1 MGEENLKSRLI
12 DILSIF
18 PSVKRPERHVH
29 FRERLK
35 WTIVILILY
44 FILTNIPV
52 FGLSKESLD
61 IFEMYRAFFAGASNS
76 IVLLGIGP
84 IVTASIVLQ
93 LLVGARV
100 IPLDLSNPED
110 QRLFQLTQKWLV
122 VVMIILETLP
132 QIWGGYLK
140 PNPEVATTLGISLS
154 TLTFLIFLQVF
165 IGGLL
170 IMFMDEVVSKWGF
183 GSGVGLFIVAGIS
196 QAIITGL
203 INWEP
208 DQYGMPIGIF
218 PKWVHLAKTMGA
230 SFLLSSH
237 GLFFLLIQ
245 GGLLALISTIFII
258 LLVVYVESVRIEIPI
273 AHSAV
278 RGARGKFPVKL
289 VYASV
294 LPMILVR
301 ALQANI
307 QMFGLILY
315 NRGIEIFGIFEG
327 TRAVSGIMY
336 YLSPIHGPYD
346 WVPSL
351 VRAHEYYA
359 HLQDWQ
365 IYLHLLTDI
374 FILIAGGIIFAIFW
388 VETANMGPDAVA
400 RQIKRSGLQ
409 IPGFR
414 RDEAAIQRVTRRYI
428 PKVTVIGGFI
438 IGLLTA
444 ISSLLGTVGNTTGT
458 GLLLTVSILYR
469 LYEQIAS
476 EQIIEMYPFLRKFLG
491 KE

>member
-1 MGEENLKSRLI
+1 MEESTKAKII

-18 PSVKRPERHVH
+18 PSVKRPEGHVH
-29 FRERLK
+29 FREKIK
-35 WTIVILILY
+35 WTGAILLLY
-44 FILTNIPV
+44 FILSNVPV
-52 FGLSKESLD
+52 FGLSEESLD
-61 IFEMYRAFFAGASNS
+61 LFEMYRAFFAGASGS
-76 IVLLGIGP
+76 IILLGIGP

-93 LLVGARV
+93 LLVGAKI
-100 IPLDLSNPED
+100 IPLDLSNPQD

-140 PNPEVATTLGISLS
+140 PNPEVASALGISLS
-154 TLTFLIFLQVF
+154 TLTFIIFLQVF

-170 IMFMDEVVSKWGF
+170 IMFMDEVVSKWGI
-183 GSGVGLFIVAGIS
+183 GSGVGLFIIAGIS
-196 QAIITGL
+196 QALITGFF
-203 INWEP
+203 NWKT
-208 DQYGMPIGIF
+208 DSYGIPIGLL
-218 PKWVHLAKTMGA
+218 PKWVYLARTLGA
-230 SFLLSSH
+230 SYLLSAH

-245 GGLLALISTIFII
+245 GGLLALISTILII
-258 LLVVYVESVRIEIPI
+258 LLVVYVESVRVEIPI
-273 AHSAV
+273 AHSMV

-307 QMFGLILY
+307 QMFGMILY
-315 NRGIEIFGIFEG
+315 HRGIEIFGRFEG
-327 TRAVSGIMY
+327 TKAVSGIMY
-336 YLSPIHGPYD
+336 YLSPIRGPSD
-346 WVPSL
+346 WIPSL
-351 VRAHEYYA
+351 VRAQEYYA

-374 FILIAGGIIFAIFW
+374 FILIAGGIVFAIFW

-414 RDEAAIQRVTRRYI
+414 RDVGAIERVTRRYI
-428 PKVTVIGGFI
+428 PKVTVLGGFI

-458 GLLLTVSILYR
+458 GLLLTVSIAYR

-476 EQIIEMYPFLRKFLG
+476 EQVMEMYPFLRRFLG

>member
-1 MGEENLKSRLI
+1 MEESTKEKIINV
-12 DILSIF
+12 LSVF
-18 PSVKRPERHVH
+18 PSVQRPERHVH
-29 FRERLK
+29 FREKIK
-35 WTIVILILY
+35 WTGAILLLY
-44 FILTNIPV
+44 FILSNIPV
-52 FGLSKESLD
+52 FGLSEESIDL
-61 IFEMYRAFFAGASNS
+61 FEMYRAFFAGASGS
-76 IVLLGIGP
+76 IILLGIGP

-100 IPLDLSNPED
+100 IPLDLSNPQD

-122 VVMIILETLP
+122 VLMIILETLP

-140 PNPEVATTLGISLS
+140 PNPEVAQSLGISLS
-154 TLTFLIFLQVF
+154 ALTFLIFLQVF

-170 IMFMDEVVSKWGF
+170 IMFMDEVVSKWGI
-183 GSGVGLFIVAGIS
+183 GSGVGLFIIAGIS
-196 QAIITGL
+196 QALITGFF
-203 INWEP
+203 NWET
-208 DQYGMPIGIF
+208 DTYGIPIGLL
-218 PKWVHLAKTMGA
+218 PKWVYLAKTFGA
-230 SFLLSSH
+230 SYLLSAH

-245 GGLLALISTIFII
+245 GGVLALISTIIII
-258 LLVVYVESVRIEIPI
+258 LLVVYVESVRVEIPI

-307 QMFGLILY
+307 QMFGMILY
-315 NRGIEIFGIFEG
+315 HRGIEIFGRFEG
-327 TRAVSGIMY
+327 TKPVSGVVY
-336 YLSPIHGPYD
+336 YLSPINGPYD
-346 WVPSL
+346 WIPSL
-351 VRAHEYYA
+351 VRAQEYYA

-365 IYLHLLTDI
+365 IYLHLLTDVL
-374 FILIAGGIIFAIFW
+374 ILIAGGIIFAIFW

-414 RDEAAIQRVTRRYI
+414 RDVGAIERVTRRYI
-428 PKVTVIGGFI
+428 PKVTVLGGFI

-444 ISSLLGTVGNTTGT
+444 ISSLLGTVGNATGT
-458 GLLLTVSILYR
+458 GLLLTVSIAYR

-476 EQIIEMYPFLRKFLG
+476 EQVMEMYPFLRRFLG

>member
-1 MGEENLKSRLI
+1 MEESTKAKII

-18 PSVKRPERHVH
+18 PSVKRPEGHVH
-29 FRERLK
+29 FREKIK
-35 WTIVILILY
+35 WTGAILLLY
-44 FILTNIPV
+44 FILSNVPV
-52 FGLSKESLD
+52 FGLSEESLD
-61 IFEMYRAFFAGASNS
+61 LFEMYRAFFAGASGS
-76 IVLLGIGP
+76 IILLGIGP

-93 LLVGARV
+93 LLVGAKIV
-100 IPLDLSNPED
+100 PLDLSNPQD

-122 VVMIILETLP
+122 VLMIILETLP

-140 PNPEVATTLGISLS
+140 PNPEVASALGISLS
-154 TLTFLIFLQVF
+154 TLTFIIFLQVF

-170 IMFMDEVVSKWGF
+170 IMFMDEVVSKWGI
-183 GSGVGLFIVAGIS
+183 GSGVGLFIIAGIS
-196 QAIITGL
+196 QALITGFF
-203 INWEP
+203 NWKT
-208 DQYGMPIGIF
+208 DSYGIPIGLL
-218 PKWVHLAKTMGA
+218 PKWVYLARTLGA
-230 SFLLSSH
+230 SYLLSAH

-245 GGLLALISTIFII
+245 GGLLALISTILII
-258 LLVVYVESVRIEIPI
+258 LLVVYVESMRVEIPI
-273 AHSAV
+273 AHSMV

-307 QMFGLILY
+307 QMFGMILY
-315 NRGIEIFGIFEG
+315 HRGIEIFGRFEG
-327 TRAVSGIMY
+327 TKPVSGVVY
-336 YLSPIHGPYD
+336 YLSPINGPYD
-346 WVPSL
+346 WIPSL
-351 VRAHEYYA
+351 VRAQEYYA

-414 RDEAAIQRVTRRYI
+414 RDVGAIERVTRRYI
-428 PKVTVIGGFI
+428 PKVTVLGGFI

-458 GLLLTVSILYR
+458 GLLLTVSIAYR

-476 EQIIEMYPFLRKFLG
+476 EQVMEMYPFLRRFLG

>member
-1 MGEENLKSRLI
+1 MEESTKAKII

-18 PSVKRPERHVH
+18 PSVKRPEGHVH
-29 FRERLK
+29 FREKIK
-35 WTIVILILY
+35 WTGAILLLY
-44 FILTNIPV
+44 FILSNVPV
-52 FGLSKESLD
+52 FGLSEESLD
-61 IFEMYRAFFAGASNS
+61 LFEMYRAFFAGASGS
-76 IVLLGIGP
+76 IILLGIGP

-93 LLVGARV
+93 LLVGAKI
-100 IPLDLSNPED
+100 IPLDLSNPQD

-140 PNPEVATTLGISLS
+140 PNPEVASALGISLS
-154 TLTFLIFLQVF
+154 TLTFIIFLQVF

-170 IMFMDEVVSKWGF
+170 IMFMDEVVSKWGI
-183 GSGVGLFIVAGIS
+183 GSGVGLFIIAGIS
-196 QAIITGL
+196 QALITGFF
-203 INWEP
+203 NWKT
-208 DQYGMPIGIF
+208 DSYGIPIGLL
-218 PKWVHLAKTMGA
+218 PKWVYLARTLGA
-230 SFLLSSH
+230 SYLLSAH

-245 GGLLALISTIFII
+245 GGLLALISTILII
-258 LLVVYVESVRIEIPI
+258 LLVVYVESVRVEIPI

-307 QMFGLILY
+307 QMFGMILY
-315 NRGIEIFGIFEG
+315 HRGIEIFGRFEG
-327 TRAVSGIMY
+327 TKPVSGVVY
-336 YLSPIHGPYD
+336 YLSPINGPYD
-346 WVPSL
+346 WIPSL
-351 VRAHEYYA
+351 VRAQEYYA

-414 RDEAAIQRVTRRYI
+414 RDVGAIERVTRRYI
-428 PKVTVIGGFI
+428 PKVTVLGGFI

-458 GLLLTVSILYR
+458 GLLLTVSIAYR

-476 EQIIEMYPFLRKFLG
+476 EQVMEMYPFLRRFLG

>member
-1 MGEENLKSRLI
+1 MEESTKEKIINV
-12 DILSIF
+12 LSVF
-18 PSVKRPERHVH
+18 PSVQRPERHVH
-29 FRERLK
+29 FREKIK
-35 WTIVILILY
+35 WTGAILLLY
-44 FILTNIPV
+44 FILSNIPV
-52 FGLSKESLD
+52 FGLSEESIDL
-61 IFEMYRAFFAGASNS
+61 FEMYRAFFAGASGS
-76 IVLLGIGP
+76 IILLGIGP

-100 IPLDLSNPED
+100 IPLDLSNPQD

-122 VVMIILETLP
+122 VLMIILETLP

-140 PNPEVATTLGISLS
+140 PNPEVAQSLGISLS
-154 TLTFLIFLQVF
+154 ALTFLIFLQVF

-170 IMFMDEVVSKWGF
+170 IMFMDEVVSKWGI
-183 GSGVGLFIVAGIS
+183 GSGVGLFIIAGIS
-196 QAIITGL
+196 QALITGFF
-203 INWEP
+203 NWET
-208 DQYGMPIGIF
+208 DTYGIPIGLL
-218 PKWVHLAKTMGA
+218 PKWVYLAKTFGA
-230 SFLLSSH
+230 SYLLSAH

-245 GGLLALISTIFII
+245 GGVLALISTIIII
-258 LLVVYVESVRIEIPI
+258 LLVVYVESVRVEIPI

-307 QMFGLILY
+307 QMFGMILY
-315 NRGIEIFGIFEG
+315 NRGIEIFGRFEG
-327 TRAVSGIMY
+327 TKPVSGVVY
-336 YLSPIHGPYD
+336 YLSPINGPYD
-346 WVPSL
+346 WIPSL
-351 VRAHEYYA
+351 VRAQEYYA

-374 FILIAGGIIFAIFW
+374 FILIVGGIIFAIFW

-414 RDEAAIQRVTRRYI
+414 RDVGAIERVTRRYI
-428 PKVTVIGGFI
+428 PKVTVLGGFI

-444 ISSLLGTVGNTTGT
+444 ISSLLGTVGNATGT
-458 GLLLTVSILYR
+458 GLLLTVSIAYR

-476 EQIIEMYPFLRKFLG
+476 EQVMEMYPFLRRFLG